1 MQIHL
6 ANDLQYYIAMLL
18 YTTHDPE
25 KIRQI
30 VAMYGADAVTV
41 VNMMLAGHYDT
52 KMETDLAEKVINKI
66 KQGI

>member
-1 MQIHL
+1 MHIQL
-6 ANDLQYYIAMLL
+6 ANELQQYIAMLL

-41 VNMMLAGHYDT
+41 VNMMLASHYDT
-52 KMETDLAEKVINKI
+52 KMETDLAELVISKI
-66 KQGI
+66 KKGI